1 MSAFIHDSLNILGN
15 LANVNGDTRKHLFFI
30 KVVEML
36 VLGFFLSLKAII
48 FNDKCPLY

>member
-15 LANVNGDTRKHLFFI
+15 LANVNVDTRKHLFFI

>member
-1 MSAFIHDSLNILGN
+1 MSAFIHNSLNILGN
-15 LANVNGDTRKHLFFI
+15 LANVNVDTRKHLFFI

-36 VLGFFLSLKAII
+36 VLFLLLKAII